1 MNKKLLVFALFCFSL
16 SVFFACKKEEVVT
29 IPQQTLE
36 NNTDKETP
44 ITIQYLGKLLFYDP
58 ILSGKKDVAC
68 ATCHHPDFAYADGR
82 DLSIGVDGVGLG
94 PNRRFLTASFTK
106 RKSQTILNTAFNGM
120 DESGNYDSTNAPM
133 FWDSRAKS
141 LEEQALIPIKSSV
154 EMRADT
160 YPEAVAVDSVLA
172 RLRNIKEYQTL
183 FATVFGNQPQPITSL
198 NLAKAIS
205 AFERTL
211 TAMNAPYDRY
221 VRGETSAMTDLQIQ
235 GMSFFQING
244 CGRCHT
250 GNMFSDYKLHV
261 LSVPD
266 NPKSSESD
274 NGSNGTYAFRTMS
287 LRNVKLTAPY
297 MHSGMF
303 RTLDEVFDF
312 YNLILNSKSQNPNV
326 PNAKIDPL
334 ITVLRPNNTSRTAI
348 KAFIEAL
355 TDERF
360 DRSIPKTVPSGLSV
374 GGNIK

>member
-1 MNKKLLVFALFCFSL
+1 MKKILLVFVLVCFSL
-16 SVFFACKKEEVVT
+16 SVFFACKKEKEVIIQPTV
-29 IPQQTLE
+29 IDNSD
-36 NNTDKETP
+36 NNSSV
-44 ITIQYLGKLLFYDP
+44 TIQYLGKLLFYDP

-82 DLSIGVDGVGLG
+82 DLSIGVDGIGLG
-94 PNRRFLTASFTK
+94 PNRHFLISTFTK

-120 DESGNYDSTNAPM
+120 DENGKYDSTNAPM

-160 YPEAVAVDSVLA
+160 YPEDLAIDSVLA
-172 RLRNIKEYQTL
+172 RIKNIKEYRTL
-183 FATVFGNQPQPITSL
+183 FATIFSGQQQSITSS
-198 NLAKAIS
+198 NLAKAIA
-205 AFERTL
+205 AFERSL

-221 VRGETSAMTDLQIQ
+221 MRGEIAAMTDLQIQ

-266 NPKSSESD
+266 NPKAIESD

-297 MHSGMF
+297 MHSGVF
-303 RTLDEVFDF
+303 KTLDEVFDF
-312 YNLILNSKSQNPNV
+312 YNLILNSKSRNPNV
-326 PNAKIDPL
+326 PNTKIDPL
-334 ITVLRPNNTSRTAI
+334 ATILRPNNTSRTAI

-355 TDERF
+355 TDEKF
-360 DRSIPKTVPSGLSV
+360 DRSMPKTVPSGLNV

>member
-1 MNKKLLVFALFCFSL
+1 MNKKLLVFALLSFSF
-16 SVFFACKKEEVVT
+16 SVFFACRKDEVVIEQKT
-29 IPQQTLE
+29 E
-36 NNTDKETP
+36 NTNNEKP
-44 ITIQYLGKLLFYDP
+44 PSITVEYLGKLLFYDP

-82 DLSIGVDGVGLG
+82 DLSIGVDGKGLG
-94 PNRRFLTASFTK
+94 PNRQFFSASFTK

-120 DESGNYDSTNAPM
+120 DEKGNYDSTNAPM

-154 EMRADT
+154 EMRADA
-160 YPEAVAVDSVLA
+160 YSEDVAVDSVLA
-172 RLRNIKEYQTL
+172 RLQKIKEYQTL
-183 FATVFGNQPQPITSL
+183 FATIFGEKQPITSL
-198 NLAKAIS
+198 NLAKAIA
-205 AFERTL
+205 AFERSL

-221 VRGETSAMTDLQIQ
+221 LRGETSAMTDLQIQ
-235 GMSFFQING
+235 GMNNFQING

-250 GNMFSDYKLHV
+250 GKMFSDYKLHV

-266 NPKSSESD
+266 NQKSIESD
-274 NGSNGTYAFRTMS
+274 NGSNATYAFRTMS
-287 LRNVKLTAPY
+287 LRNVTLTAPY
-297 MHSGMF
+297 MHSGVF
-303 RTLDEVFDF
+303 KTLNDVFDF
-312 YNLILNSKSQNPNV
+312 YNLILNAKSQNPNV

-334 ITVLRPNNTSRTAI
+334 ATILRPNNTSRISI

-355 TDERF
+355 TDEKF

>member
-1 MNKKLLVFALFCFSL
+1 MNKKLLVFALISFSF
-16 SVFFACKKEEVVT
+16 SVFFACKKEEEVT
-29 IPQQTLE
+29 IQQQTVD
-36 NNTDKETP
+36 NNSDKNTP
-44 ITIQYLGKLLFYDP
+44 STIQYLGKLLFYDP

-82 DLSIGVDGVGLG
+82 DLSIGVDGIGIG
-94 PNRRFLTASFTK
+94 PNRQLLSSSLTK

-120 DESGNYDSTNAPM
+120 DENGKYDSTNAPM
-133 FWDSRAKS
+133 FWDSRVKS

-154 EMRADT
+154 EMRADA
-160 YPEAVAVDSVLA
+160 YPEGVAIDSVLA

-183 FATVFGNQPQPITSL
+183 FTTIFGVQQQPITSL
-198 NLAKAIS
+198 NLAKALA
-205 AFERTL
+205 AFERSL
-211 TAMNAPYDRY
+211 TAMNASYDRY
-221 VRGETSAMTDLQIQ
+221 MRGETSAMTDLQIQ
-235 GMSFFQING
+235 GLSFFQING
-244 CGRCHT
+244 CGRCHN

-266 NPKSSESD
+266 NPKASESD

-303 RTLDEVFDF
+303 KTLDEVFDF

-334 ITVLRPNNTSRTAI
+334 ATVLRPNNTSRTAI

-355 TDERF
+355 TDEKF
-360 DRSIPKTVPSGLSV
+360 DRSIPKTVPSGLNV